1 MVFPLNS
8 LNCIPLKISKQI
20 EMIVIAESGA
30 TKTDW
35 CLVGGDGVQKSVKTP
50 GMNIAVMP
58 AKAIGEII
66 SQAAGDFSCDAD
78 LALVREV
85 HYYAAGLFVPEGEK
99 LPRNGE
105 GLDAALRTAFPN
117 AEIEYASDLLDAAR
131 AVCGHS
137 AGIAAILGT
146 GSNSCLYD
154 GEKIV
159 RNVRSGGFIL
169 GDEGGGA
176 CLGKLFMAD
185 FLKGLVPEEIS
196 DEFAS
201 SFKVDYMTV
210 VGEVYRGEAP
220 SKYLGSFA
228 PWILSRYDRSEYIRN
243 LVDGNFRSFLKRALS
258 QYDLKTYPVGVVGGF
273 GYACQEILQKIG
285 SEFEVTFSCI
295 LPSPIEGL
303 IEYHL
308 GQK

>member
-1 MVFPLNS
+1 
-8 LNCIPLKISKQI
+8 
-20 EMIVIAESGA
+20 MILIAESGA

-35 CLVGGDGVQKSVKTP
+35 CLCSGDSVVKDVRTS
-50 GMNIAVMP
+50 GMNIAVMGEDSI
-58 AKAIGEII
+58 KGIIG
-66 SQAAGDFSCDAD
+66 QAAEEFSKDTD
-78 LALVREV
+78 PLLIKEI
-85 HYYAAGLFVPEGEK
+85 HYYAAGLIVPEGEK
-99 LPRNGE
+99 VPPSAKN
-105 GLDAALRTAFPN
+105 LDKVLRGFYPN

-137 AGIAAILGT
+137 PGIAAILGT
-146 GSNSCLYD
+146 GSNSCFFD
-154 GEKIV
+154 GEKV
-159 RNVRSGGFIL
+159 VKNVRSAGFIL

-185 FLKGLVPEEIS
+185 FLKGLVPGDVS

-210 VGEVYRGEAP
+210 VANVYKGDAP

-228 PWILSRYDRSEYIRN
+228 PWILSHYDKSEYVRN
-243 LVDGNFRSFLKRALS
+243 LVRGNFASFIERALS
-258 QYDLKTYPVGVVGGF
+258 QYDLKKYPVGVVGGF
-273 GYACQEILQKIG
+273 GYACREILT
-285 SEFEVTFSCI
+285 EVGEKYGVRFSCI

-303 IEYHL
+303 VEYHL